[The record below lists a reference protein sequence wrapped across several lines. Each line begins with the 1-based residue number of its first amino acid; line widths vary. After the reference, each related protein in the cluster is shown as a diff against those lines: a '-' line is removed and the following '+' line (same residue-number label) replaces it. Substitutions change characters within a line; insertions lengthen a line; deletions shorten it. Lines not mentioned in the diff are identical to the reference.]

1 MGLRKIHFV
10 FLVAAL
16 FAVMSSA
23 YAQDQINLQDIQKEL
38 EATQKE
44 LESFEPILLDTTLG
58 DQKLF
63 DTRQAV
69 KQIRVRLFEIQDL
82 VKPLRTSVAAE
93 LTDLGPKPDGE
104 VADLEPENIKE
115 LRVRLEKESILIK
128 GILTQAEALSAKSTR
143 FLETLAAIRRTQF
156 VDKILENSTS
166 PFNMELWTEANRDKD
181 TAVAEL
187 YEGWLNF
194 IAEKPDEERGK
205 MYRAVV
211 IAVCLFF
218 AIYLAALAL
227 NTRKLLRR
235 IGVQEDPSM
244 RWKLEKTGFRIL
256 YTVIAGFVG
265 LAIVF
270 VVVVRHGL
278 IASGHENF
286 GYYLF
291 VFSLFIV
298 YAFTK
303 SWMLSSA
310 SVVRKTIGILAT
322 TATALFAIDFL
333 LLATGQHF
341 GVPVELAIA
350 QSFIVTTVFSIIL
363 LAFFTVL
370 VRKKQDTEKMYFFK
384 RRFFYFGLAL
394 GAFILGANALGYVAL
409 TRFIFEQTIL
419 LSNFFMALVILRAM
433 IRPVLVWGEKFFYQG
448 PDQEDRLALFW
459 LSLLVD
465 AFLVALSFPIV
476 AAIVGVEWEGIKLL
490 IVQALFGF
498 KIGGITISV
507 TSVISA
513 IAVFVMLLFIT
524 RFLQKILSKKVL
536 PKTRMAESVQLSFVQ
551 IIGYIGLTTAF
562 MTAISSVGFD
572 LSNLALIAGALS
584 VGIGF
589 GLQSIVNNFVSGL
602 ILLFERP
609 IKVGDW
615 VILNSGEGVVKKIS
629 VRATEIETLDRTSI
643 IIPNSEL
650 ISSSVKNWT
659 HKDRIGRVIITIGV
673 SYDCDPKR
681 VHDLL
686 LEVARDNASVLSS
699 PLPSI
704 HFRDF
709 GDSALI
715 FDLRVFLRNI
725 TDRIAVATTLR
736 LEIWEKLK
744 AEGIEIPFPQ
754 RDLHIRSADG
764 MKGFI
769 DGR

>member
-1 MGLRKIHFV
+1 MWIRKFHFV
-10 FLVAAL
+10 FLIAA
-16 FAVMSSA
+16 FFVVMTSA
-23 YAQDQINLQDIQKEL
+23 YAQDQINLKDIQKEL
-38 EATQKE
+38 ETTQKE
-44 LESFEPILLDTTLG
+44 LEAFEPILLDTTLD
-58 DQKLF
+58 DQELF
-63 DTRQAV
+63 DTRQSV
-69 KQIRVRLFEIQDL
+69 KKIRMRLFEVQSL
-82 VKPLRTSVAAE
+82 VKPMRTAVAAE
-93 LTDLGPKPDGE
+93 LTDLGPKPEEGAIE
-104 VADLEPENIKE
+104 FEPENIRE
-115 LRVRLEKESILIK
+115 LRERLEKESLLIK

-156 VDKILENSTS
+156 VDKILENNTS
-166 PFNMELWTEANRDKD
+166 PFNMELWAEASRDKD
-181 TAVAEL
+181 LAVVGL
-187 YEGWLNF
+187 YEGSVAFLANKT
-194 IAEKPDEERGK
+194 ELERGR
-205 MYRAVV
+205 MYRSLS
-211 IAVCLFF
+211 IAFGVFL
-218 AIYLAALAL
+218 AIYLVALMFNTSRLIKRL
-227 NTRKLLRR
+227 NT
-235 IGVQEDPSM
+235 QDDASM
-244 RWKLEKTGFRIL
+244 RWKLEKAGFRIL

-265 LAIVF
+265 LSIVF
-270 VVVVRHGL
+270 VVVLKHGL
-278 IASGHENF
+278 VTVEHENF

-291 VFSLFIV
+291 VFSLFII

-310 SVVRKTIGILAT
+310 GVVRKTIGILAT

-350 QSFIVTTVFSIIL
+350 QSFIATTAFSFIL

-370 VRKKQDTEKMYFFK
+370 VRKKHDTEAMYFFK
-384 RRFFYFGLAL
+384 RRFFYFGWAL
-394 GAFILGANALGYVAL
+394 GLFILVANAFGYVAL

-433 IRPVLVWGEKFFYQG
+433 IRPVLVWGETFFYQG
-448 PDQEDRLALFW
+448 AAQEDRLALFW
-459 LSLLVD
+459 LSLLLD
-465 AFLVALSFPIV
+465 ALLVAISFPII
-476 AAIVGVEWEGIKLL
+476 AAIIGVEWEGIKLL

-513 IAVFVMLLFIT
+513 IAVFVALLFLT
-524 RFLQKILSKKVL
+524 RFMQKILSKKVL

-659 HKDRIGRVIITIGV
+659 HKDRIGRVVITVGV
-673 SYDCDPKR
+673 SYDCDPQR

-704 HFRDF
+704 YFRDF
-709 GDSALI
+709 GDSALV

-769 DGR
+769 DGK